1 MIGNFD
7 LTFIVKIC
15 SGLMYTEVLSV
26 VKISLEYSKYQILNH
41 SGILSRIGDL
51 QIILGFLSRIGDLNR
66 TDLNLYRFL

>member
-26 VKISLEYSKYQILNH
+26 VKISLEYSKYKILNH
-41 SGILSRIGDL
+41 SGISVPDRGSSNHSGISVPDRGSKQNGSKRL
-51 QIILGFLSRIGDLNR
+51 
-66 TDLNLYRFL
+66 